1 MPPAV
6 RARADVSRPGMPA
19 AGGPLR
25 EALALCGAH
34 LRFAILFSAIV
45 NVAYLAP
52 TLYMLQVYDRVVPS
66 GSRPTLMFLTVA
78 LAATLFL
85 LTYLDRMRSRLLLA
99 AGARLNEA
107 FTGRIFRRALAG
119 AGAGQPLR
127 LNQIVRDFD
136 TIRTAISGPAALA
149 VFDTPWIPI
158 YIIVCFLVHPVI
170 GALAL
175 GGAILLG
182 GFAILNERATRDV
195 DRQAAR
201 AVAAGAFGQDA
212 VTSSADVIRSLG
224 MSSAFQAQFE
234 DSRARTVA
242 PQLLGA
248 RSTGRIA
255 GLIRFTR
262 LLLQSIALGAG
273 AWLAIDKQVSA
284 GAIFA
289 SSMLAARALS
299 PIDLVVANWRTLSA
313 AFTSYDS
320 LKDYLRRED
329 AQPATGLPRPRSRL
343 TVAEA
348 TVVAPGRER
357 SLLEKASFEAVAGQV
372 VGVIG
377 PSGAGKTTLLQLVAN
392 ARACDAGEV
401 RLDGA
406 RLADWDGDRLGRFIG
421 YVPQDATL
429 FAGSIKD
436 NISRFDR
443 WRGIE
448 PAAIDAAAIQAAKE
462 AEIHELILTLP
473 RGYDTVLGPRGR
485 GLSAGQQQRVAL
497 ARALYGGPML
507 YVLDEPNSNVDAEG
521 EGALMRLLARLKA
534 RGAIVV
540 IAVHRASMV
549 GAVDLIAQLRGGRLE
564 RFGPRD
570 AVLAA
575 LQAPARPPPT
585 PQVANEVD

>member
-1 MPPAV
+1 MALPALSV
-6 RARADVSRPGMPA
+6 RSNTLTGL
-19 AGGPLR
+19 AGEGPLR
-25 EALALCGAH
+25 EALRLCGSH

-45 NVAYLAP
+45 NMAYLAP

-66 GSRPTLMFLTVA
+66 GSRPTLVFITIA
-78 LAATLFL
+78 LAASLFL

-99 AGARLNEA
+99 AGVKLNEA

-119 AGAGQPLR
+119 AGAGRPIR
-127 LNQIVRDFD
+127 LNQMVRDFD
-136 TIRTAISGPAALA
+136 TIRMAISGPAALA
-149 VFDTPWIPI
+149 LFDTPWIPI
-158 YIIVCFLVHPVI
+158 YIVTCFIVHWAI
-170 GALAL
+170 GCLAL
-175 GGAILLG
+175 GGAVVLG
-182 GFAILNERATRDV
+182 SLAYLNERATHDV
-195 DRQAAR
+195 DRRAAQ
-201 AVAAGAFGQDA
+201 AVAASAFGQEA
-212 VTSSADVIRSLG
+212 VSASADVIRSLG

-234 DSRARTVA
+234 DARVRTVS
-242 PQLLGA
+242 PQLDAA

-273 AWLAIDKQVSA
+273 AWLAIDHQVSS

-313 AFTSYDS
+313 AVTSYDA
-320 LKDYLRRED
+320 LKEHLQKD
-329 AQPATGLPRPRSRL
+329 AAHAATELPRPTSRL
-343 TVAEA
+343 TVAAA
-348 TVVAPGRER
+348 TALAGGRP
-357 SLLEKASFEAVAGQV
+357 LLDKATFEVTAGQV

-377 PSGAGKTTLLQLVAN
+377 PSGSGKTTLLQMIAN
-392 ARACDAGEV
+392 ARACDEGEV

-406 RLADWDGDRLGRFIG
+406 RLPDWDIDRLGRFIG
-421 YVPQDATL
+421 YVPQDAAL

-436 NISRFDR
+436 NISRFDA
-443 WRGIE
+443 WRGVDH
-448 PAAIDAAAIQAAKE
+448 AAIDRDTIEAARE

-473 RGYDTVLGPRGR
+473 HGYDTQLGPRGR

-521 EGALMRLLARLKA
+521 EAALVRLLARLKA
-534 RGAIVV
+534 QGAIVV
-540 IAVHRASMV
+540 MAVHRASLI
-549 GAVDLIAQLRGGRLE
+549 GAVDLIAQLRGGRIE

-570 AVLAA
+570 AVLAD
-575 LQAPARPPPT
+575 LQAPARRPPAAPH
-585 PQVANEVD
+585 VASEVD

>member
-1 MPPAV
+1 MGRLPRLSGSAG
-6 RARADVSRPGMPA
+6 RPA
-19 AGGPLR
+19 APASGGPLR

-45 NVAYLAP
+45 NLAYLAP

-66 GSRPTLMFLTVA
+66 GSRPTLLFLTAA

-99 AGARLNEA
+99 AGVRLNEA
-107 FTGRIFRRALAG
+107 FSGRIFRRALAG

-127 LNQIVRDFD
+127 LNQMMRDFD
-136 TIRTAISGPAALA
+136 TIRAAISGPAALA

-158 YIIVCFLVHPVI
+158 YIITCFLVHPLI
-170 GALAL
+170 GAIAL
-175 GGAILLG
+175 GGAIVLG
-182 GFAILNERATRDV
+182 GLAFLNERATHDL

-201 AVAAGAFGQDA
+201 AAAAGAFGQEA
-212 VTSSADVIRSLG
+212 VSASPDVIRSLG
-224 MSSAFQAQFE
+224 MSSSFEAQFE
-234 DSRARTVA
+234 NARAQTVT
-242 PQLLGA
+242 PQLNTA

-313 AFTSYDS
+313 AVTSYDS
-320 LKDYLRRED
+320 VKDYLVKED
-329 AQPATGLPRPRSRL
+329 AHPVTELPRPRSRL
-343 TVAEA
+343 TVAD
-348 TVVAPGRER
+348 VSVAAGGRALLDR
-357 SLLEKASFEAVAGQV
+357 ASLEAVAGQV

-377 PSGAGKTTLLQLVAN
+377 PSGAGKTTLLQVIAN

-406 RLADWDGDRLGRFIG
+406 RLGDWDGDRLGRFIG
-421 YVPQDATL
+421 YVPQDAAL

-443 WRGIE
+443 WRGVDQAVIDQE
-448 PAAIDAAAIQAAKE
+448 AIAAAKE

-473 RGYDTVLGPRGR
+473 QGYDTQLGPRGR

-534 RGAIVV
+534 QGAIVV
-540 IAVHRASMV
+540 MAVHRASLV

-575 LQAPARPPPT
+575 LQAPARQPPAA

>member
-1 MPPAV
+1 MPLTPRLIGSTAPPA
-6 RARADVSRPGMPA
+6 APP

-66 GSRPTLMFLTVA
+66 GSRPTLVFLTLA

-99 AGARLNEA
+99 ASVRLNEA
-107 FTGRIFRRALAG
+107 FTGRIFRHALAG
-119 AGAGQPLR
+119 AGAGQPVR
-127 LNQIVRDFD
+127 LNQMVRDFD
-136 TIRTAISGPAALA
+136 TIRAAISGPAALA

-158 YIIVCFLVHPVI
+158 YIIVCFIVHPLI

-175 GGAILLG
+175 GGAIILGLL
-182 GFAILNERATRDV
+182 AVLNERATHDL

-201 AVAAGAFGQDA
+201 ASAAGAFGQDA
-212 VTSSADVIRSLG
+212 VNNSADVIRSLG
-224 MSSAFQAQFE
+224 MSSSFQAQFE
-234 DSRARTVA
+234 DARARAVA
-242 PQLLGA
+242 PQLTGA
-248 RSTGRIA
+248 RSAGRIA

-262 LLLQSIALGAG
+262 LFLQSVALGAG
-273 AWLAIDKQVSA
+273 AWLAIEKQVSA

-299 PIDLVVANWRTLSA
+299 PIDLVVANWRSLSA
-313 AFTSYDS
+313 AVTSYDS
-320 LKDYLRRED
+320 LKQYLGRD
-329 AQPATGLPRPRSRL
+329 TATQVTALPAPRSRL

-348 TVVAPGRER
+348 TVVAAGRP
-357 SLLEKASFEAVAGQV
+357 LLERVSFEVGAGQV

-377 PSGAGKTTLLQLVAN
+377 ASGAGKTTLLQLIAN
-392 ARACDAGEV
+392 ARTCDAGEV

-443 WRGIE
+443 WRGVDAGTIDREAIE
-448 PAAIDAAAIQAAKE
+448 AARQ
-462 AEIHELILTLP
+462 AEIHELILSLP
-473 RGYDTVLGPRGR
+473 QGYDTVLGPRGR

-497 ARALYGGPML
+497 ARALYDAPML
-507 YVLDEPNSNVDAEG
+507 FVLDEPNSNADAEG
-521 EGALMRLLARLKA
+521 EGALLRLLGRLKG

-540 IAVHRASMV
+540 MAVHRASLLGV
-549 GAVDLIAQLRGGRLE
+549 VDLIVQLRGGRLE
-564 RFGPRD
+564 RFGTRD

-575 LQAPARPPPT
+575 LQATARPAAAA
-585 PQVANEVD
+585 QVANEVD

>member
-1 MPPAV
+1 MAPLP
-6 RARADVSRPGMPA
+6 RISGNPTSPA
-19 AGGPLR
+19 AASAGAGPLR
-25 EALALCGAH
+25 EALALCGSH

-66 GSRPTLMFLTVA
+66 GSRPTLIFLTIA
-78 LAATLFL
+78 LAAALFV

-99 AGARLNEA
+99 AGAQLNEA
-107 FTGRIFRRALAG
+107 FSGRIFRHALAG
-119 AGAGQPLR
+119 AGSGQPLR
-127 LNQIVRDFD
+127 LNQMVRDFD
-136 TIRTAISGPAALA
+136 TIRTAISGPAVLAL
-149 VFDTPWIPI
+149 FDTPWIPI
-158 YIIVCFLVHPVI
+158 YIIVCFIVHPVI

-175 GGAILLG
+175 GGAIILALL
-182 GFAILNERATRDV
+182 AVLNERSTRDL

-201 AVAAGAFGQDA
+201 AAAAGAFGQDA
-212 VTSSADVIRSLG
+212 VNTSADVIRSLG
-224 MSSAFQAQFE
+224 MSSSFQAQFE
-234 DSRARTVA
+234 DARARIVS
-242 PQLLGA
+242 PQLQGA
-248 RSTGRIA
+248 RSAGRIA

-262 LLLQSIALGAG
+262 LFLQSVALGAG
-273 AWLAIDKQVSA
+273 AWLAIDKQISA

-299 PIDLVVANWRTLSA
+299 PIDLVVANWRILSA
-313 AFTSYDS
+313 AVTSYDS
-320 LKDYLRRED
+320 LKAYLHRDE
-329 AQPATGLPRPRSRL
+329 ALPVTELPPPRSRL
-343 TVAEA
+343 TVAQA
-348 TVVAPGRER
+348 TVIAGGRP
-357 SLLEKASFEAVAGQV
+357 LLDRISFEAAAGQV

-377 PSGAGKTTLLQLVAN
+377 ASGAGKTTLLQLIAN

-406 RLADWDGDRLGRFIG
+406 RLTDWDGDRLGRFIG
-421 YVPQDATL
+421 YVPQDAAL

-443 WRGIE
+443 WRS
-448 PAAIDAAAIQAAKE
+448 IDADTFDRRAIEAAKE
-462 AEIHELILTLP
+462 AEIHELILSLP
-473 RGYDTVLGPRGR
+473 QGYDTILGPRGR

-521 EGALMRLLARLKA
+521 EGALMRVLGRLKA
-534 RGAIVV
+534 QGAIVV
-540 IAVHRASMV
+540 MAVHRASLM

-575 LQAPARPPPT
+575 LQASAAPTRPT
-585 PQVANEVD
+585 PRVANEVD